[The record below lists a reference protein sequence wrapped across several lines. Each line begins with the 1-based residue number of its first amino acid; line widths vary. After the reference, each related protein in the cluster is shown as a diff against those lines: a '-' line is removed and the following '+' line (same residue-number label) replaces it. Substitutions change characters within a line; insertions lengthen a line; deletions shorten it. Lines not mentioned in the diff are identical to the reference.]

1 MGKTIT
7 MKPGVADVFQG
18 CSARAGRKQEA
29 SFMARRNRS
38 SIRKER
44 IIMLASSV
52 LVLAAL
58 TVTGVYVRNNNR
70 AEKEDYVVDFEAL
83 EQNSTELAEN
93 TVDGEELD
101 TLFAGV
107 GTDDLD
113 YDPSFQEANSKHV
126 ENLEET
132 EKAEGLKE
140 TEKSAQKDTIDTI
153 EEKIKEKQ
161 EEKEKQKTADTESD
175 QSQKEETDQ
184 KEKKEETVKKSDSE
198 KTEEQAQE
206 EEGMFDETVDTV
218 MSGEVQAEGI
228 STTVQPELDFGEED
242 SLVWPIVGDV
252 LINYSMD
259 KTIYFPTL
267 DQYKY
272 NPAIV
277 IAATQGEN
285 IAAAA
290 DGRVT
295 SVSYDSGTG
304 NTVVMELGNGYELTY
319 GQLENI
325 TVSEGSYVQVGDVI
339 GTVAVPTRYY
349 STEGTNVYFKLTKDG
364 EPVNPMS
371 KLQ

>member
-1 MGKTIT
+1 
-7 MKPGVADVFQG
+7 
-18 CSARAGRKQEA
+18 
-29 SFMARRNRS
+29 MARRNRS

-52 LVLAAL
+52 FVLAAL
-58 TVTGVYVRNNNR
+58 TVTGVYVRNSNR

-83 EQNSTELAEN
+83 EQNGTELAEN
-93 TVDGEELD
+93 MVSGEELD

-113 YDPSFQEANSKHV
+113 YDPSFQEANSLHV
-126 ENLEET
+126 ENTEDGVKSDRKSG
-132 EKAEGLKE
+132 EKAAE
-140 TEKSAQKDTIDTI
+140 TKTI
-153 EEKIKEKQ
+153 EEKVEEKNQ
-161 EEKEKQKTADTESD
+161 EED
-175 QSQKEETDQ
+175 
-184 KEKKEETVKKSDSE
+184 EKKTEKSGQAKTDEPKKDDPVE
-198 KTEEQAQE
+198 KSAAQKSGEKVDKNQE
-206 EEGMFDETVDTV
+206 EEAGMFDETVDDV
-218 MSGEVQAEGI
+218 LSDEVQAEAI
-228 STTVQPELDFGEED
+228 STTVQPELDFGED
-242 SLVWPIVGDV
+242 DALVWPIVGDV

-277 IAATQGEN
+277 ISATQGEN
-285 IAAAA
+285 ITAAA

-295 SVSYDSGTG
+295 SVSFDPGTG

-325 TVSEGSYVQVGDVI
+325 TVSEGSFVHVGDGI
-339 GTVAVPTRYY
+339 GTVAAPTKYY

-371 KLQ
+371 KLN